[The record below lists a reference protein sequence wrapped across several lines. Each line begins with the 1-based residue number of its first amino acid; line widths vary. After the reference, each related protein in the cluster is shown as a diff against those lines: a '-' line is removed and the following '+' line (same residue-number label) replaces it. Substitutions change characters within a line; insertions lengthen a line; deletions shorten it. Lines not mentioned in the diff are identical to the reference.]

1 MTGVENFDFVTSAPR
16 VQLGPQPP
24 PVLEVPMR
32 VEPQPAEVPKTVP
45 HLDERTLQAFTR
57 EQDARV
63 EQHRKMLDE
72 EAECN
77 AQRLREAVLQQE
89 ARVQELA
96 GAHVAKQKE
105 ISAHEAQQSIYYVG
119 QVAEQKLREV
129 RSELIASETAAK
141 QRLETIAQERDAARQ
156 SETRSLLDATRN
168 EPVSY
173 THLTL
178 PTNREV

>member
-1 MTGVENFDFVTSAPR
+1 MWVES
-16 VQLGPQPP
+16 
-24 PVLEVPMR
+24 
-32 VEPQPAEVPKTVP
+32 QPAEVPKTVP

-96 GAHVAKQKE
+96 GAHIAKQKFLHTKFVNLLT
-105 ISAHEAQQSIYYVG
+105 SLNKLPSKSCVKND
-119 QVAEQKLREV
+119 QK
-129 RSELIASETAAK
+129 
-141 QRLETIAQERDAARQ
+141 
-156 SETRSLLDATRN
+156 
-168 EPVSY
+168 
-173 THLTL
+173 
-178 PTNREV
+178 